1 MRRRTGRRP
10 GDTQTR
16 DAILDA
22 ARRHFA
28 DHGYRGATMRG
39 IARDAGVDPAL
50 IHHFFG
56 RKIDLFRAT
65 IDAILAPTE
74 LVPRLLRN
82 RHGGADPSAGG
93 AAFMLRRW
101 QDPEQRLQLLAML
114 RAAATDD
121 EAAAILRDVVH
132 RDVIGAVPQAGE
144 GDDTRVGIGLLGSH
158 VLGLALLR
166 NIVQLPVLIAED
178 IERLAA
184 ILERAHPMDRVLPR
198 GTRVGGLEPAAATH
212 AESA

>member
-1 MRRRTGRRP
+1 MASRTGRRP

-22 ARRHFA
+22 ALRHFA
-28 DHGYRGATMRG
+28 DHGYRGATIRG
-39 IARDAGVDPAL
+39 IAGDAGVDPAL
-50 IHHFFG
+50 VHHFFG
-56 RKIDLFRAT
+56 RKIELFRAT
-65 IDAILAPTE
+65 VDAILSPAE

-82 RHGGADPSAGG
+82 RHGDADPAAGG

-101 QDPEQRLQLLAML
+101 QDPDQRLQLLAML
-114 RAAATDD
+114 RAAAADE
-121 EAAAILRDVVH
+121 EAAGILRDVVH
-132 RDVIGAVPQAGE
+132 RDVLGAVPQTSG
-144 GDDTRVGIGLLGSH
+144 GDDVRVGIGLLGSH

-166 NIVQLPVLIAED
+166 NIVEVPVLMDAD
-178 IERLAA
+178 IDRLAA

-198 GTRVGGLEPAAATH
+198 ESTGALRAATASTR